1 MPINELSSPRSPL
14 PTSHPPHPS
23 TDFQLRSEEVQEILT
38 RVPNWMIRWGTVV
51 IAVVLFLLLFS
62 TWFIKYPDIVSAPIV
77 ITTNIPPEKVLAKTS
92 GKIEAILVQDKTIVN
107 ENTALAVIQNSADY
121 KEVLSLSQ
129 ELQAHP
135 DLSKGKEMSNMI
147 NNFRTANLGEIQQA
161 FSLFEKDCMAHDLN
175 QELQP
180 YQVQAN
186 AQSSESVEIS
196 ARLNI
201 LQQQKSLNES
211 ELQLQKND
219 VNRYETLF
227 NKGIISAQDYDNKKL
242 GYLQAEKNYRSL
254 LSSISQL
261 KSSLIDNSRNSKSTT
276 ISGTKESVTLES
288 SQIQSFYNLKKVIKD
303 WELAYVLKSSVAGKV
318 SFLQIWTANQTITA
332 GESVFAIIPTLEKGY
347 IGKLKALALNSGK
360 IKVGQQVNIRLAD
373 FPDSEYGMLQGTIQ
387 NISLTPDKDG
397 NVLMDVAL
405 PQKLKTSYHKTIAF
419 QQEMSGSADII
430 TEDLRLI
437 ERLLYQFRNVFKR

>member
-1 MPINELSSPRSPL
+1 MEEINDGLKIY
-14 PTSHPPHPS
+14 
-23 TDFQLRSEEVQEILT
+23 SEEVRDVLSDPPKAIL
-38 RVPNWMIRWGTVV
+38 RWGNS
-51 IAVVLFLLLFS
+51 ILLGFIILLFLLS
-62 TWFIKYPDIVSAPIV
+62 WFIKYPDIVAAPIL

-92 GKIEAILVQDKTIVN
+92 GKIEAILVQDKTVVI
-107 ENTALAVIQNSADY
+107 ENTPLAVIQNSADY
-121 KEVLSLSQ
+121 KAVLKLSQ

-135 DLSKGKEMSNMI
+135 DLPKGKEMSNMI
-147 NNFRTANLGEIQQA
+147 NNFKTANLGEIQQA

-186 AQSSESVEIS
+186 AQSSESVQIS

-201 LQQQKSLNES
+201 LKQQKSLNES

-242 GYLQAEKNYRSL
+242 AYLQAEKNYRSL
-254 LSSISQL
+254 LSNISQL
-261 KSSLIDNSRNSKSTT
+261 KSALIDNAKNSKSTT
-276 ISGTKESVTLES
+276 ISGTKEGVTLES

-318 SFLQIWTANQTITA
+318 SFLQIWTANQTISA
-332 GESVFAIIPTLEKGY
+332 GESVFAIIPTMEKGY
-347 IGKLKALALNSGK
+347 IGKLKAPALNSGK
-360 IKVGQQVNIRLAD
+360 IKIGQKVNIRLAN
-373 FPDSEYGMLQGTIQ
+373 FPDSEYGMLQGVIQ

-405 PQKLKTSYHKTIAF
+405 PQKLETSYHKTIAF
-419 QQEMSGSADII
+419 QQEMSGSAEII

-437 ERLLYQFRNVFKR
+437 ERLLYQFRNVFRR